1 MQVNDC
7 LFNSQLFFAVRNGTL
22 RNLNL
27 NPPKDSKLVPDQ
39 AMTDGSQYMFGTGE
53 RLHEAR
59 TLCMWYAIYR
69 LFPIRVS
76 GHLLLIDNINYN
88 TCLRT
93 IYFTLNK

>member
-39 AMTDGSQYMFGTGE
+39 AMTDSSQYMFGTGE
-53 RLHEAR
+53 RLHETR
-59 TLCMWYAIYR
+59 TLRMLTQSTGCS
-69 LFPIRVS
+69 LFVY
-76 GHLLLIDNINYN
+76 LDTY
-88 TCLRT
+88 
-93 IYFTLNK
+93 Y